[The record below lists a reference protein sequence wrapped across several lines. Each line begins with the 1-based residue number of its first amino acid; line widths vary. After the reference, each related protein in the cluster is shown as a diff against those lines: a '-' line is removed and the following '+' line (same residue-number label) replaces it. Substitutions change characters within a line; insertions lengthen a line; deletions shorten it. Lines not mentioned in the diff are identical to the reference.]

1 MGIFNKKNQEQLEKE
16 QLKKDIMGFCL
27 LQTKGDIQEILNN
40 PTESNLND
48 EQQEFFQN
56 LLKCIDWVISE
67 DYPNIDNNPIKK
79 PQWQHTK

>member
-1 MGIFNKKNQEQLEKE
+1 MGIFKKSREKIEKE

-27 LQTKGDIQEILNN
+27 LQAKEDVIGILLDN
-40 PTESNLND
+40 SLDD
-48 EQQEFFQN
+48 EHKEFFQY

-79 PQWQHTK
+79 PQWQEK